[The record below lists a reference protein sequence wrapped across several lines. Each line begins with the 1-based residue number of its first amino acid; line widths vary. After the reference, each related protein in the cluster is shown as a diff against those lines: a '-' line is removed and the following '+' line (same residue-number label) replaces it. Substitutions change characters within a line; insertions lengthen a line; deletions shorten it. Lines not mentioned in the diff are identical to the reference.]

1 MTSTTALDS
10 NHRHRPEPVHPQR
23 QPHRGNRAAAPVR
36 AVHLRLHRRRERTG
50 HTGDPAQTAKD
61 ITESSGLFRLGIA
74 SLYLVIPLDIVV
86 AWALYRV
93 FSPVSKSLSMLAA
106 TLRIAFAAVFM
117 VAISQLVEALRL
129 LNNDN
134 YLAAFSPEQL
144 HAQALL
150 AINAFNDVW
159 HAGLFLFGLHLL
171 VIGYLAFKSG
181 YVPKLIAVL
190 VAIDGLSYA
199 VDTFG
204 TVLSPGP
211 WTDTATFTFIG
222 ELLLGLWLVIR
233 GRRLTLSASGPKDR
247 PTSAPIPTA
256 MTATDPAT

>member
-1 MTSTTALDS
+1 MTPNTAFDITAGT
-10 NHRHRPEPVHPQR
+10 EP
-23 QPHRGNRAAAPVR
+23 NRSIRTASRTAGVALLLISALAGFGYFV
-36 AVHLRLHRRRERTG
+36 AVKGLVTPS
-50 HTGDPAQTAKD
+50 DPAQTAKD

-86 AWALYRV
+86 GWALYRV
-93 FSPVSKSLSMLAA
+93 FSPVNKSLSMLAA
-106 TLRIAFAAVFM
+106 TLRVAFAVVFM
-117 VAISQLVEALRL
+117 VAISRLVDVLRL
-129 LNNDN
+129 LDNDSS
-134 YLAAFSPEQL
+134 LAAFSPEQL
-144 HAQALL
+144 HTQALL
-150 AINAFNDVW
+150 AITAFNDVW

-171 VIGYLAFKSG
+171 VVGYLAFKSG

-190 VAIDGLSYA
+190 VVIDGLSYV

-233 GRRLTLSASGPKDR
+233 GRRLTLSASGPEGR
-247 PTSAPIPTA
+247 NTSAPITTA
-256 MTATDPAT
+256 P

>member
-1 MTSTTALDS
+1 M
-10 NHRHRPEPVHPQR
+10 
-23 QPHRGNRAAAPVR
+23 
-36 AVHLRLHRRRERTG
+36 
-50 HTGDPAQTAKD
+50 
-61 ITESSGLFRLGIA
+61 FRLGIV
-74 SLYLVIPLDIVV
+74 SLYLVIPLDIVI

-106 TLRIAFAAVFM
+106 GLRIAFAVVFM
-117 VAISQLVEALRL
+117 VAISQLVGALRL
-129 LNNDN
+129 LNHDD

-144 HAQALL
+144 HAQALM
-150 AINAFNDVW
+150 ATNAFSDVW

-171 VIGYLAFKSG
+171 LVGYLAFESG

-233 GRRLTLSASGPKDR
+233 GRRLTVTEPGAHSR
-247 PTSAPIPTA
+247 PTAAPITTA
-256 MTATDPAT
+256 R

>member
-1 MTSTTALDS
+1 MISKTAINS
-10 NHRHRPEPVHPQR
+10 NAGTDPNRSIRNGSLTAGIALLLISALAGFGYFVAVKGLVTP
-23 QPHRGNRAAAPVR
+23 GNA
-36 AVHLRLHRRRERTG
+36 
-50 HTGDPAQTAKD
+50 AQTAKD
-61 ITESSGLFRLGIA
+61 ITESQGLFRLGIV

-93 FSPVSKSLSMLAA
+93 LSPVSKGLSMLAA
-106 TLRIAFAAVFM
+106 GLRIAFAVVFM
-117 VAISQLVEALRL
+117 VAISQLVDVLRL
-129 LNNDN
+129 LNDD
-134 YLAAFSPEQL
+134 YLAVFSPEQL
-144 HAQALL
+144 HAQVLL
-150 AINAFNDVW
+150 AINAFSDVW

-171 VIGYLAFKSG
+171 IIGYLAFKSG

-233 GRRLTLSASGPKDR
+233 GPRLTVTEPGAHNR
-247 PTSAPIPTA
+247 PT
-256 MTATDPAT
+256 TDPIAAAR

>member
-1 MTSTTALDS
+1 MTSKTALTRTAGTDPNRS
-10 NHRHRPEPVHPQR
+10 IRNAGLTAGIALLLLSALSIFGFIVVVKGLVTP
-23 QPHRGNRAAAPVR
+23 GN
-36 AVHLRLHRRRERTG
+36 
-50 HTGDPAQTAKD
+50 PAQTAKD
-61 ITESSGLFRLGIA
+61 ITEASALFRLGIA

-117 VAISQLVEALRL
+117 VAISQLVEVLHL
-129 LNNDN
+129 LNNDD

-144 HAQALL
+144 YAQALL
-150 AINAFNDVW
+150 AIDAFSDVW

-171 VIGYLAFKSG
+171 VVGYLAFKSG

-233 GRRLTLSASGPKDR
+233 GRRLTVNESAAYSR
-247 PTSAPIPTA
+247 PTSAPITTA
-256 MTATDPAT
+256 R

>member
-1 MTSTTALDS
+1 MTSKTAINS
-10 NHRHRPEPVHPQR
+10 NAGTDPNRSIRNASLTAGIALLLISALAGFGYFVAVKGLVTP
-23 QPHRGNRAAAPVR
+23 GNA
-36 AVHLRLHRRRERTG
+36 
-50 HTGDPAQTAKD
+50 AQTAKD
-61 ITESSGLFRLGIA
+61 ITESSGVFRLGVV
-74 SLYLVIPLDIVV
+74 SLYLVIPLDIVI

-106 TLRIAFAAVFM
+106 GLRIAFAVVFM
-117 VAISQLVEALRL
+117 VAISQLVDVLRL
-129 LNNDN
+129 LNDN
-134 YLAAFSPEQL
+134 YLAVFSPEQL
-144 HAQALL
+144 HAQVLL
-150 AINAFNDVW
+150 AINAFSDVW

-171 VIGYLAFKSG
+171 IIGYLAFKSG

-233 GRRLTLSASGPKDR
+233 GPRLTVTEPGAHNR
-247 PTSAPIPTA
+247 PT
-256 MTATDPAT
+256 TDPITAAR

>member
-1 MTSTTALDS
+1 MTSKTAINS
-10 NHRHRPEPVHPQR
+10 NAGTDPNRSIRNASLTAGIALLLISALAGFGYFVAVKGLVTP
-23 QPHRGNRAAAPVR
+23 GNA
-36 AVHLRLHRRRERTG
+36 
-50 HTGDPAQTAKD
+50 AQTAKD
-61 ITESSGLFRLGIA
+61 ITESPGLFRLGIV
-74 SLYLVIPLDIVV
+74 SLYLVIPLDIVI

-106 TLRIAFAAVFM
+106 GLRIAFAVVFM
-117 VAISQLVEALRL
+117 VAISQLVDVLRL
-129 LNNDN
+129 LNDD
-134 YLAAFSPEQL
+134 YLAVFSPEQL
-144 HAQALL
+144 HAQVLL
-150 AINAFNDVW
+150 AINAFSDVW

-171 VIGYLAFKSG
+171 IIGYLAFKSG

-233 GRRLTLSASGPKDR
+233 GPRLTVTEPGAHNR
-247 PTSAPIPTA
+247 PT
-256 MTATDPAT
+256 TDPITAAR

>member
-1 MTSTTALDS
+1 MTSTTAINS
-10 NHRHRPEPVHPQR
+10 NAETNP
-23 QPHRGNRAAAPVR
+23 NRSIRNASLTAGIALLLMSALAGFGYFF
-36 AVHLRLHRRRERTG
+36 AVKGLVTP
-50 HTGDPAQTAKD
+50 GDPLQTAKN
-61 ITESSGLFRLGIA
+61 ITGSEGLFRLGIA
-74 SLYLVIPLDIVV
+74 SLYVVIALDILV

-93 FSPVSKSLSMLAA
+93 FSPVNRSLSMLAA
-106 TLRIAFAAVFM
+106 TLRISYAVVFM
-117 VAISQLVEALRL
+117 VAISQLLDVLRL
-129 LNNDN
+129 LNNDT

-171 VIGYLAFKSG
+171 IIGYLAFKSG

-199 VDTFG
+199 IDTFG
-204 TVLSPGP
+204 TVFSPAT

-233 GRRLTLSASGPKDR
+233 GPRLTVNEPRAHNRASSE
-247 PTSAPIPTA
+247 TITA
-256 MTATDPAT
+256 AR

>member
-1 MTSTTALDS
+1 MTPSTALDS
-10 NHRHRPEPVHPQR
+10 TTGTEP
-23 QPHRGNRAAAPVR
+23 NRSIRSASLTAGIALLLLSALSIFGFIVVVKGLVTP
-36 AVHLRLHRRRERTG
+36 
-50 HTGDPAQTAKD
+50 GDPAQTAND
-61 ITESSGLFRLGIA
+61 ITESIGWFRLGIA
-74 SLYLVIPLDIVV
+74 ALYLVIPLDIVV
-86 AWALYRV
+86 GWALYRV

-106 TLRIAFAAVFM
+106 ALRIAYAAVFM
-117 VAISQLVEALRL
+117 VAISELVDVLRM

-144 HAQALL
+144 HTRALL
-150 AINAFNDVW
+150 SINAFNDIW
-159 HAGLFLFGLHLL
+159 HAGMFLFGLHLL

-199 VDTFG
+199 IDTFG

-222 ELLLGLWLVIR
+222 ELLLALWLVIR
-233 GRRLTLSASGPKDR
+233 GPRLTV
-247 PTSAPIPTA
+247 TE
-256 MTATDPAT
+256 PAA

>member
-1 MTSTTALDS
+1 MTSKTALPAIAGTD
-10 NHRHRPEPVHPQR
+10 P
-23 QPHRGNRAAAPVR
+23 NRSIRNASLTAGIALLLLSALSIFGFIVVVKGLVTP
-36 AVHLRLHRRRERTG
+36 
-50 HTGDPAQTAKD
+50 GDPAQTAKD
-61 ITESSGLFRLGIA
+61 ITESSGLFRLGVA

-93 FSPVSKSLSMLAA
+93 FSPVSTSLSMLAA
-106 TLRIAFAAVFM
+106 TLRIAFATVFM
-117 VAISQLVEALRL
+117 VAICQLVGAVRL
-129 LNNDN
+129 LNNDDS
-134 YLAAFSPEQL
+134 LAALRPEQL

-150 AINAFNDVW
+150 SINAFSDIW

-171 VIGYLAFKSG
+171 VVGYLAFKSG

-190 VAIDGLSYA
+190 VVIDGLSYA

-233 GRRLTLSASGPKDR
+233 GRRLTITESG
-247 PTSAPIPTA
+247 AG
-256 MTATDPAT
+256 

>member
-1 MTSTTALDS
+1 MAAL
-10 NHRHRPEPVHPQR
+10 
-23 QPHRGNRAAAPVR
+23 AAFGYFV
-36 AVHLRLHRRRERTG
+36 AVKGLVTP
-50 HTGDPAQTAKD
+50 GDPAQTAKN
-61 ITESSGLFRLGIA
+61 ITESNGLFRFGIA
-74 SLYLVIPLDIVV
+74 SLYLVIPLDIL
-86 AWALYRV
+86 AGWALYRV
-93 FSPVSKSLSMLAA
+93 FSPVNRSLSMLAA
-106 TLRIAFAAVFM
+106 TLRIAFAVVFM
-117 VAISQLVEALRL
+117 VAISQLVGVLRL

-134 YLAAFSPEQL
+134 YRTAFSPEQL

-199 VDTFG
+199 IDTFG
-204 TVLSPGP
+204 TVLSPGA

-233 GRRLTLSASGPKDR
+233 GRRLTVTGSRANDRAASA
-247 PTSAPIPTA
+247 TE
-256 MTATDPAT
+256 

>member
-1 MTSTTALDS
+1 
-10 NHRHRPEPVHPQR
+10 
-23 QPHRGNRAAAPVR
+23 
-36 AVHLRLHRRRERTG
+36 
-50 HTGDPAQTAKD
+50 
-61 ITESSGLFRLGIA
+61 
-74 SLYLVIPLDIVV
+74 
-86 AWALYRV
+86 
-93 FSPVSKSLSMLAA
+93 
-106 TLRIAFAAVFM
+106 M
-117 VAISQLVEALRL
+117 VAISQLVGVLRL
-129 LNNDN
+129 LNDD

-144 HAQALL
+144 HAQVLL
-150 AINAFNDVW
+150 AINAFSDVW

-171 VIGYLAFKSG
+171 VVGYLAFKSG

-233 GRRLTLSASGPKDR
+233 GRRLTVTEPGAHSR
-247 PTSAPIPTA
+247 PTSDPITTA
-256 MTATDPAT
+256 R

>member
-1 MTSTTALDS
+1 MISKTAINS
-10 NHRHRPEPVHPQR
+10 NAGTDP
-23 QPHRGNRAAAPVR
+23 NRSIRTASLTAGIALLLISALAGFGYFV
-36 AVHLRLHRRRERTG
+36 AVKGLVTP
-50 HTGDPAQTAKD
+50 GDPAQTAKD
-61 ITESSGLFRLGIA
+61 ITESSGVFRLGIV
-74 SLYLVIPLDIVV
+74 SLYLVIPLDIVI

-106 TLRIAFAAVFM
+106 GLRIAFAVVFM
-117 VAISQLVEALRL
+117 VAISQLVDVLRL
-129 LNNDN
+129 LNDD
-134 YLAAFSPEQL
+134 YLAVFSPEQL
-144 HAQALL
+144 HAQVLL
-150 AINAFNDVW
+150 AINAFSDVW

-171 VIGYLAFKSG
+171 IIGYLAFKSG

-199 VDTFG
+199 IDTFG

-233 GRRLTLSASGPKDR
+233 GPRLTVNEPGTHNR
-247 PTSAPIPTA
+247 PT
-256 MTATDPAT
+256 TDPITAAR

>member
-1 MTSTTALDS
+1 MTPNTALDS
-10 NHRHRPEPVHPQR
+10 TTGTEP
-23 QPHRGNRAAAPVR
+23 NRSI
-36 AVHLRLHRRRERTG
+36 RTASLTAG
-50 HTGDPAQTAKD
+50 IALLLLSALSIFGFIVVVKGLITPGDPTQTARD
-61 ITESSGLFRLGIA
+61 ITESSGMFRLGVA

-86 AWALYRV
+86 AWAMYRV

-106 TLRIAFAAVFM
+106 ALRIAFAVVFM
-117 VAISQLVEALRL
+117 VAIGQLVGALRL
-129 LNNDN
+129 LGNED
-134 YLAAFSPEQL
+134 YLAALNPDLL

-150 AINAFNDVW
+150 SIGAFSDVW

-171 VIGYLAFKSG
+171 VIGYLAFRSG

-190 VAIDGLSYA
+190 VVIDGLSYA

-204 TVLSPGP
+204 SVLSPGA

-233 GRRLTLSASGPKDR
+233 GRRLTVTGSRANDRAASA
-247 PTSAPIPTA
+247 TE
-256 MTATDPAT
+256 

>member
-1 MTSTTALDS
+1 MTSKTAIDS
-10 NHRHRPEPVHPQR
+10 NAVTAP
-23 QPHRGNRAAAPVR
+23 NRSIRNASLTAGIALLLMSALAGFGYFV
-36 AVHLRLHRRRERTG
+36 AVKGLVTP
-50 HTGDPAQTAKD
+50 GDPAQTAKD
-61 ITESSGLFRLGIA
+61 ITESNGLFRFGIA
-74 SLYLVIPLDIVV
+74 SLYLVIPLDILV

-93 FSPVSKSLSMLAA
+93 FSPVNRSLSMLAA
-106 TLRIAFAAVFM
+106 TLRIAFAVVFM
-117 VAISQLVEALRL
+117 VAISQLVGVLRL

-134 YLAAFSPEQL
+134 YLTAFSPEQL

-199 VDTFG
+199 IDTFG
-204 TVLSPGP
+204 TVVSPGA

-233 GRRLTLSASGPKDR
+233 GPRLTVNEPGAR
-247 PTSAPIPTA
+247 NRTTSDPITA
-256 MTATDPAT
+256 AL